1 MQLRRAC
8 ACIFAFDAQVLWIS
22 FLGRRDLAGCSC
34 EKVLPGGCVLS
45 KERAPFRAH
54 ASRHGSLPPSPC
66 LFPTF
71 ALPDRSPVHVAVAP
85 IRYPLHRPLF
95 PTKRGLL
102 AKKTQG
108 IYVMSGGHGGR
119 VCVCFACDGD

>member
-1 MQLRRAC
+1 M
-8 ACIFAFDAQVLWIS
+8 W
-22 FLGRRDLAGCSC
+22 
-34 EKVLPGGCVLS
+34 KVLPGSCVLS

-71 ALPDRSPVHVAVAP
+71 ALPDRSPVHVAGP
-85 IRYPLHRPLF
+85 GSDPHSTDPFFF

-102 AKKTQG
+102 AKKRRES
-108 IYVMSGGHGGR
+108 I
-119 VCVCFACDGD
+119 